1 MAVFKQFNTNEVVIT
16 PFGANKRF
24 AYAGSSVSA
33 SNVGIEYYQ
42 GLQGPYTSGSNPAGF
57 TTILDE
63 VLVFNSTKQ
72 LYYSNFLTASTG
84 DNLPSQSLI
93 PGVTPSF
100 DRNVGITTGPRFENF
115 LQSSVT
121 QSRFFAQF
129 SSSTAVKG
137 PTVISIPSKLFGEKI
152 PCEQFQFEY
161 TSSDFTHSL
170 VKDDGEGN
178 LLAQQTDNAGGFSV
192 THSVGQIFYSQG
204 IAILTGGPNDPGQL
218 RLLGSQVGYK
228 DNMTTQI
235 NSSSIQFSSSITIR
249 ENQYKC
255 VIRDNEFSFTT
266 NPSSL
271 RPSGEVSLA
280 VNALLT
286 STDITGVS
294 PVQGNYLL
302 IGNGAGAS
310 VITTVTGQGTGL
322 ILNISIGADN
332 KISTITAT
340 TTGRGYNYGDIVTF
354 PGSLIGGNGTVTIT
368 FALGNLIATTFE
380 SNPNEVYYDFCTGS
394 YFSPYVT
401 TIGLYNEANQL
412 VVVGKLSRPLP
423 ISLQTDTTFVINFDT

>member
-16 PFGANKRF
+16 PFAANKRF
-24 AYAGSSVSA
+24 HFSSSQVSA
-33 SNVGIEYYQ
+33 SDVGIEYYQ
-42 GLQGPYTSGSNPAGF
+42 GLQGAYTSGSNPTGF
-57 TTILDE
+57 TTVLDK

-84 DNLPSQSLI
+84 DNLPTQSLI
-93 PGVTPSF
+93 PGANPSF
-100 DRNVGITTGPRFENF
+100 NREVGITTGPRFDNF

-129 SSSTAVKG
+129 SASTAVNG
-137 PTVISIPSKLFGEKI
+137 PSVISIPSKLFGEKI

-178 LLAQQTDNAGGFSV
+178 LLAQQTDAAGGFSV

-204 IAILTGGPNDPGQL
+204 IAVLTGGSNDPGQL

-228 DNMTTQI
+228 GNMTSQM

-255 VIRDNEFSFTT
+255 VIRDNEFSYTT

-280 VNALLT
+280 ENALLG

-294 PVQGNYLL
+294 PVQGTYTL

-310 VITTVTGQGTGL
+310 VITTVTGQGSGL
-322 ILNISIGADN
+322 ILTVVVGADST
-332 KISTITAT
+332 ISTITAT
-340 TTGRGYNYGDIVTF
+340 SAGRGYNYGDVVTF
-354 PGSLIGGNGTVTIT
+354 PGSLIGGNNTVTIT
-368 FALGNLIATTFE
+368 FAVGNLMATTFE
-380 SNPNEVYYDFCTGS
+380 ENPNEVYYDFCTGS

-401 TIGLYNEANQL
+401 QIGLYNEANQL
-412 VVVGKLSRPLP
+412 VVVGKLSRPIP
-423 ISLQTDTTFVINFDT
+423 ISLQTDTTFVVNFDT

>member
-16 PFGANKRF
+16 PFFANKRF
-24 AYAGSSVSA
+24 AFSGSSVSA
-33 SNVGIEYYQ
+33 SDVGIEYYQ
-42 GLQGPYTSGSNPAGF
+42 GVQGPYTSGSNPTGF
-57 TTILDE
+57 TSVLDK

-72 LYYSNFLTASTG
+72 LYYSNFLTSSTG
-84 DNLPSQSLI
+84 DNLPSQSLV
-93 PGVTPSF
+93 PGANPTF
-100 DRNVGITTGPRFENF
+100 NRNVGITTGPRFDNF
-115 LQSSVT
+115 LQTSLS
-121 QSRFFAQF
+121 QSRFFSQF
-129 SSSTAVKG
+129 SASTAIKG
-137 PTVISIPSKLFGEKI
+137 PSVISIPSKLFGERI
-152 PCEQFQFEY
+152 PPGQFQFEY

-170 VKDDGEGN
+170 VKDDSEGN

-204 IAILTGGPNDPGQL
+204 IAILTGGESDPGQL
-218 RLLGSQVGYK
+218 RLLGSQVGYD

-255 VIRDNEFSFTT
+255 VIRDNEFSYTT

-280 VNALLT
+280 VDALLP
-286 STDITGVS
+286 SINITGVS
-294 PVQGNYLL
+294 PVEGNYPL
-302 IGNGAGAS
+302 IGSGAGAS
-310 VITTVTGQGTGL
+310 IITTVSGQGSGL
-322 ILNISIGADN
+322 VLTVVVGAD
-332 KISTITAT
+332 STITSITAT
-340 TTGRGYNYGDIVTF
+340 SSGRGFNYGDIVTF

-380 SNPNEVYYDFCTGS
+380 SNANEVYYDFCTGS
-394 YFSPYVT
+394 YFSPYIT
-401 TIGLYNEANQL
+401 QIGLYNEANQL
-412 VVVGKLSRPLP
+412 VVVGKLAQPLP

>member
-16 PFGANKRF
+16 PFFANKRF
-24 AYAGSSVSA
+24 AFSGNSVSA
-33 SNVGIEYYQ
+33 SDVGIEYYQ

-72 LYYSNFLTASTG
+72 LYYSNFLTSSTG
-84 DNLPSQSLI
+84 DSLPSQSLR
-93 PGVTPSF
+93 PGATPAF
-100 DRNVGITTGPRFENF
+100 NRNVGITTGPRFDNF

-121 QSRFFAQF
+121 QSRFFSQF
-129 SSSTAVKG
+129 SASTAVKG

-178 LLAQQTDNAGGFSV
+178 LLAQQTDAAGGFSV

-204 IAILTGGPNDPGQL
+204 IAILTGGPDDPGQL
-218 RLLGSQVGYK
+218 RLLGSQVGYN

-255 VIRDNEFSFTT
+255 VIRDNEFSYTT

-280 VNALLT
+280 INALLP
-286 STDITGVS
+286 SIDITGVA
-294 PVQGNYLL
+294 PVEGTYLL

-310 VITTVTGQGTGL
+310 IITTVSGQGSGL
-322 ILNISIGADN
+322 ILTVVVGADST
-332 KISTITAT
+332 ITTITAT
-340 TTGRGYNYGDIVTF
+340 SSGRGFNYGDVVTF
-354 PGSLIGGNGTVTIT
+354 PGSLIGGNGTVTIV
-368 FALGNLIATTFE
+368 FALGNLIATTFD
-380 SNPNEVYYDFCTGS
+380 SNSNEVYYDFCTGS
-394 YFSPYVT
+394 YFSPYIT
-401 TIGLYNEANQL
+401 QIGLYNEANQL
-412 VVVGKLSRPLP
+412 VVVGKLSQPIP
-423 ISLQTDTTFVINFDT
+423 ISLETDTTFVINFDT